1 MIRRVAWSA
10 AAVLVAVSAAFA
22 GHGPDDLNAAQ
33 ATPGVHIKLL
43 EVKPGSGGG
52 PVQYRLS
59 ATGVPRDVTFDVWG
73 KDFRQQF
80 REIALGFRVDGSGVL
95 ASSPFENDQPKRLD
109 EMTFSPGPYPRGAA
123 WEVALVSLDRKIK
136 AFDRVIPRPIV
147 AHDGPCTVFLELA
160 SARGERFVATG
171 TGFAAGDDVAI
182 ESQFAGQVSR
192 RRSRISAGGLL
203 QPDDIALAP
212 IGPDRRARYSV
223 KGRSCEVTLEYDW
236 GAPAL
241 QRR

>member
-1 MIRRVAWSA
+1 MARRGRSSRRVSRARRAW
-10 AAVLVAVSAAFA
+10 
-22 GHGPDDLNAAQ
+22 GNDLNAAQ
-33 ATPGVHIKLL
+33 ATPGVHIELKADA
-43 EVKPGSGGG
+43 GAAG

-59 ATGVPRDVTFDVWG
+59 ATGVPRDVMFDIWA

-80 REIALGFRVDGSGVL
+80 REIALGFRLDASGAL
-95 ASSPFENDQPKRLD
+95 ASSPFESDGPRRLD
-109 EMTFSPGPYPRGAA
+109 EMTFSPGPYPQGAA
-123 WEVALVSLDRKIK
+123 WEVALVSVDQKIK
-136 AFDRVIPRPIV
+136 AFARVIPRPIV
-147 AHDGPCTVFLELA
+147 ARDGPCTVFLELA

-182 ESQFAGQVSR
+182 ESRFAGQVSR